1 MPSSTIRY
9 TGAADFRQ
17 RILLA
22 TLPGRPVRIDGIR
35 SDEAEVGLRDFE
47 ASFLRLVEKV
57 VNGCEVVIN
66 ETGTALRYKPGI
78 IVGGEGLV
86 HDCGTS
92 RAVGYFVQPLLVLA
106 AFTSLNLGAV
116 RFPSVLLPLFFVWGL
131 GTSTLFGF
139 GHCTYVLLF
148 WC

>member
-22 TLPGRPVRIDGIR
+22 TLTGRPVRIDGIR

-86 HDCGTS
+86 HDCGT
-92 RAVGYFVQPLLVLA
+92 LA
-106 AFTSLNLGAV
+106 ASATLCSLCSSSRRRA
-116 RFPSVLLPLFFVWGL
+116 R
-131 GTSTLFGF
+131 
-139 GHCTYVLLF
+139 CA
-148 WC
+148 